1 MHRRRLHTYLDGLKF
16 PEISVGIPKPLE
28 QDQQDEEGK
37 SAIEIKGTPVCLGV
51 AKGTARV
58 VINLAEAQNIQAND
72 ILVTYST
79 DIGWSPYFPLLSGV
93 VTEIGGIVSHG
104 AVVAREYGLP
114 CIVGAHNATI
124 LFKSGDR
131 VHLDGGKGIL
141 KRFEN

>member
-1 MHRRRLHTYLDGLKF
+1 
-16 PEISVGIPKPLE
+16 
-28 QDQQDEEGK
+28 
-37 SAIEIKGTPVCLGV
+37 
-51 AKGTARV
+51 

-72 ILVTYST
+72 ILITYST

-114 CIVGAHNATI
+114 CIVGAHNATG

-141 KRFEN
+141 KRLEN